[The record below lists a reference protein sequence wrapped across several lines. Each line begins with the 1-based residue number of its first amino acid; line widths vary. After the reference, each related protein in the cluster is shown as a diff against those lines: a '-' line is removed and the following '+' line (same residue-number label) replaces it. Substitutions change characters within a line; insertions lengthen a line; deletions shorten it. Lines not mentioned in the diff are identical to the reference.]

1 MDWFTLISQIA
12 FPIVGCVGLA
22 WYIKY
27 ITDKNSQ
34 VTTETNNNFTK
45 IMMSYKDEFKDA
57 LNNNTIA
64 LTELRDYIRK
74 EDSNETK

>member
-1 MDWFTLISQIA
+1 MDWVTLISQIA

-27 ITDKNSQ
+27 ITDKNSE
-34 VTTETNNNFTK
+34 VTKETNSNFTK
-45 IMMSYKDEFKDA
+45 VMMSYKDEFKDA
-57 LNNNTIA
+57 INNNTIA
-64 LTELRDYIRK
+64 LTELRDYIRR